1 MLGPFAA
8 CAPGFF
14 TIESVNGAFR
24 NSFIPDGAGLMPLEP
39 LPINRAPELIF
50 GLVAPIGVDLDV
62 VAEILNVTLH
72 EMHYDAHVVRVTTL
86 MHDVGVTIPM
96 EDSTNQPPPD
106 QSYVSHYRER
116 IAFANAVRAALGDVA
131 LAAIAIS
138 AIRSFRVEEWQRRE
152 RSFGETDPVPNQA
165 YIVRQIKR
173 PEEAALLREVYGRQ
187 FVLISA
193 YASQT
198 WRIARIQALET
209 KSRGGLISEIEAH
222 NRANELVLQDDNEY
236 QDSHGQNVRDA
247 FPLGDV
253 FIDATSRV
261 KCETELR
268 RFIHLLFGSNQISP
282 SHAEYGMYLAKSAS
296 LRSTDLSRQVGA
308 AIFRNSGE
316 VLTLGCNE
324 VPKAG
329 GGTYWEG
336 DPSDA
341 RDFVLGSDPNEA
353 RKTQVL
359 VDLIDR
365 LHKGGHLSTTLMQQ
379 NDPNAISNFLLT
391 LQGVDSV
398 SDSKVMDLLEFGRI
412 VHAEMS
418 ALSDAARKG
427 ISLEGAT
434 LFCTTFPCHIC
445 AKLILAAGIRKVVYL
460 EPYPKSYA
468 SELHGD
474 AICIDSDETLTGRVA
489 FSAFLG
495 VSPFR
500 YRDLFERRRR
510 KDTTGL
516 AQRWQAGSPR
526 PVINVLYPEYFAA
539 ERHVVRELGEAKAK
553 LISPSV
559 GLMSGPSTRSRQR
572 KAPKQNRRKYRNT
585 NA

>member
-1 MLGPFAA
+1 
-8 CAPGFF
+8 
-14 TIESVNGAFR
+14 
-24 NSFIPDGAGLMPLEP
+24 MPLEP
-39 LPINRAPELIF
+39 LPVDRAPELIF
-50 GLVAPIGVDLDV
+50 GLVAPIGVDLNGI
-62 VAEILNVTLH
+62 AEALNVTLH
-72 EMHYDAHVVRVTTL
+72 EMHYNAHVVRLTTL
-86 MHDVGVTIPM
+86 MRAVGITMPM
-96 EDSTNQPPPD
+96 EHPAGQSPSDH
-106 QSYVSHYRER
+106 SYVSDYRER
-116 IAFANAVRAALGDVA
+116 IAFANAVRAALSDVA

-152 RSFGETDPVPNQA
+152 ESFGETDPVPNQA
-165 YIVRQIKR
+165 YIIRQIKR
-173 PEEAALLREVYGRQ
+173 PEEVALLREVYGRQ

-193 YASQT
+193 YASQA

-209 KSRGGLISEIEAH
+209 KSRGGLLSEIEAH
-222 NRANELVLQDDNEY
+222 NRASALVLQDDMEY
-236 QDSHGQNVRDA
+236 QDTHGQNVRDA

-261 KCETELR
+261 KCEAELR
-268 RFIHLLFGSNQISP
+268 RFIHLFFGSNQISP

-308 AIFRNSGE
+308 AIFRDSGE

-353 RKTQVL
+353 RKMQVL
-359 VDLIDR
+359 VDLINR
-365 LHKGGHLSTTLMQQ
+365 LHKGGHLSTELMRQ

-391 LQGVDSV
+391 LQGADSV

-427 ISLEGAT
+427 ISVETAT

-445 AKLILAAGIRKVVYL
+445 AKLIVAAGIRKVVYL

-474 AICIDSDETLTGRVA
+474 AISIDSDETFTDRVS
-489 FSAFLG
+489 FNAFLG

-500 YRDLFERRRR
+500 YRDLFERKRR
-510 KDTTGL
+510 KDGSGL
-516 AQRWQAGSPR
+516 AQRWQGGSPR

-539 ERHVVRELGEAKAK
+539 ERHVVREFGEAKSK
-553 LISPSV
+553 LRP
-559 GLMSGPSTRSRQR
+559 LPPPLTSGSRR
-572 KAPKQNRRKYRNT
+572 KAKQRIAPKNRRI
-585 NA
+585 